1 MLMKGVDDVTL
12 GMGGPADTLLI
23 SAKSGD
29 PGLLEE
35 QSKAI
40 SDLASSLQDIAQD
53 AVKGYVC
60 VWLCGLLCVCVC
72 VCVWKLTSKLQ

>member
-60 VWLCGLLCVCVC
+60 VACVVCVC
-72 VCVWKLTSKLQ
+72 VSVCVS